1 MSSTTLELKTDD
13 ILKNRFS
20 EEEAS
25 TLIEFVESKTEQT
38 VNQKKDVF
46 ATKEDIHK
54 LETTTKSDIHKL
66 EIALK
71 EDILKLDVKI
81 SETKADLIKWMFL
94 FWIGQTAAVLAI
106 VKLL

>member
-1 MSSTTLELKTDD
+1 MSSTTLELKTYD
-13 ILKNRFS
+13 IHKNRFS

-46 ATKEDIHK
+46 ATKKDLYK
-54 LETTTKSDIHKL
+54 LESRLKENIYKL
-66 EIALK
+66 ES
-71 EDILKLDVKI
+71 KI
-81 SETKADLIKWMFL
+81 SETKADLIRWMFL